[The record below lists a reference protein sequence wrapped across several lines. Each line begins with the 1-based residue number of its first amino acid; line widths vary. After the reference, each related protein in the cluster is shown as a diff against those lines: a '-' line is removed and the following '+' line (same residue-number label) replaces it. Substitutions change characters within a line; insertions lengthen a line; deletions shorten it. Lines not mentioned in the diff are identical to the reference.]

1 MRRVIVNSTPII
13 TLCNIGKLHL
23 LKDLYGQIT
32 IPQAVYEEITAK
44 QDSACQQIQAETE
57 WIVVEHIH
65 NFDAKRMYQ
74 AKLHAGEVEVMIL
87 AQEEPK
93 ADLLIIDDAAAKK
106 TAKYLGLTVTGTLGV
121 LLKAKQQGYL
131 DNVKECLRK
140 MQAAGFYISPKIVK
154 LVLEQ
159 AHENHSYVLPNNS
172 YIVSENREPYGK
184 IK

>member
-23 LKDLYGQIT
+23 LKDL
-32 IPQAVYEEITAK
+32 
-44 QDSACQQIQAETE
+44 
-57 WIVVEHIH
+57 
-65 NFDAKRMYQ
+65 
-74 AKLHAGEVEVMIL
+74 
-87 AQEEPK
+87 
-93 ADLLIIDDAAAKK
+93 
-106 TAKYLGLTVTGTLGV
+106 LGV

-159 AHENHSYVLPNNS
+159 AHENHSYVIPNNS
-172 YIVSENREPYGK
+172 HIVSEDREPYGK

>member
-1 MRRVIVNSTPII
+1 MHRVIVNSTPII

-32 IPQAVYEEITAK
+32 IPQAVYEEVTAK
-44 QDSACQQIQAETE
+44 KDSACQQIQSETG
-57 WIVVEHIH
+57 WILVEHIH
-65 NFDAKRMYQ
+65 NFYAKRMYQ

-131 DNVKECLRK
+131 DNINVCLRK
-140 MQAAGFYISPKIVK
+140 IQAAGFYISPKIVK
-154 LVLEQ
+154 LVLEH
-159 AHENHSYVLPNNS
+159 ANEKNTYVIPNKC
-172 YIVSENREPYGK
+172 YIVSEDREPYGK
-184 IK
+184 MK